1 MRTNVTLA
9 LLASLMLVGLSA
21 PISGCASGSTAE
33 GTDYDFRVNEL
44 IATVPYSIEQT
55 YEASLAV
62 LRDDMRWVIEESA
75 VDAFDGRI
83 VARGAAD
90 NVRRVRL
97 ERRGDSLTEVRVM
110 VADGPFGDE
119 DRSRAVMSR
128 IEERLSR

>member
-1 MRTNVTLA
+1 MRTHAAFALTAALAIGAVTVPMA
-9 LLASLMLVGLSA
+9 
-21 PISGCASGSTAE
+21 GCASGSTAE

-44 IATVPYSIEQT
+44 IATVPYSIDQT
-55 YEASLAV
+55 YEAALEV
-62 LRDDMRWVIEESA
+62 MRDDMQWVVEESA

-97 ERRGDSLTEVRVM
+97 ERRGDRLTEVRVL
-110 VADGPFGDE
+110 VSDGPFGDE

-128 IEERLSR
+128 IEERLAR